1 MNNETV
7 KLEGVKGFEEFKKAI
22 RLIGGEE
29 APPQEQ
35 KSNQID
41 SSSQRACDLSLW
53 LGKS

>member
-1 MNNETV
+1 M

-41 SSSQRACDLSLW
+41 SSSQRACTLS
-53 LGKS
+53 